1 MTAVVIPR
9 LRAGEAIQL
18 LADHA
23 RRLGE
28 GTTPDYLVDTDRITT
43 DDPSAGPLPDA
54 DQVAAWREAVVA
66 RLTGFDLTT
75 KAGRDGYGME
85 LGRAIAEVID
95 PIPADASHDGVWSY
109 LSLRVL
115 PDVVYARWPGET
127 IVGELRLPADRWIG
141 VQSGNQDRS
150 YLKQAWRRW
159 TILGDVMGDAD
170 PLLGETEFGALL
182 DRASL
187 ARNQRLVRECARA
200 ILKYGADQPG
210 GRAEFARKFTGLI
223 AARTGSMLLDIL
235 SDEELADFVEEE
247 ASGIV
252 RSRARRGV

>member
-1 MTAVVIPR
+1 MSSVVIPR

-28 GTTPDYLVDTDRITT
+28 GTTADYLVDTSRIST
-43 DDPSAGPLPDA
+43 DDPGAGPLPDSQ
-54 DQVAAWREAVVA
+54 QVDAWREAIVA
-66 RLTGFDLTT
+66 RLTGFDLHT
-75 KAGRDGYGME
+75 KEGRDGYGME

-95 PIPADASHDGVWSY
+95 PIGSDASHDGVWSY

-115 PDVVYARWPGET
+115 PDVVLARWPGET

-141 VQSGNQDRS
+141 AQSGNQDRS
-150 YLKQAWRRW
+150 YLKQSWRRW
-159 TILGDVMGDAD
+159 QILGPVMVDAD
-170 PLLGETEFGALL
+170 PLFGEAEFAAMLG
-182 DRASL
+182 RPSL
-187 ARNQRLVRECARA
+187 ARDQRLIRQAATA
-200 ILKYGADQPG
+200 ILSYGAGQPG
-210 GRAEFARKFTGLI
+210 GRSEFARKFMALI

-235 SDEELADFVEEE
+235 SDEELRDFVEEE
-247 ASGIV
+247 ASSIV

>member
-1 MTAVVIPR
+1 MSAVVIPR

-28 GTTPDYLVDTDRITT
+28 GTTPDYLVDTNRITT
-43 DDPSAGPLPDA
+43 DDLGAGPLPDSH
-54 DQVAAWREAVVA
+54 QVSAWREAIVA

-75 KAGRDGYGME
+75 KEGRDGYGME
-85 LGRAIAEVID
+85 LGRAISEVID
-95 PIPADASHDGVWSY
+95 PICADASHDGVWSY

-115 PDVVYARWPGET
+115 PDVVFARWPGET

-141 VQSGNQDRS
+141 LQGGKLDRS
-150 YLKQAWRRW
+150 YLKQSWRRW
-159 TILGDVMGDAD
+159 TILGDVMADAD
-170 PLLGETEFGALL
+170 PLFGETEFGALL
-182 DRASL
+182 DRSSL
-187 ARNQRLVRECARA
+187 ARDQRLVRESAAA
-200 ILKYGADQPG
+200 ILEYGADQPG
-210 GRAEFARKFTGLI
+210 GRAEFARKFMSLI

-235 SDEELADFVEEE
+235 TDQELHDFVEEQ
-247 ASGIV
+247 ASSIV